1 MLTNMQEYA
10 EIVSSIKEQIKTT
23 QQRTLL
29 NANRELVLLY
39 WNTGK
44 TINEYKKWG
53 NNFIENLAR
62 DIKVDFPGIRG
73 FSERNLKYM
82 AKFYNTFDNLEFV
95 QQAVAQLPWRHSI
108 YLMEKVKDKSARNWY
123 VEKTIENGWSSNIL
137 ALQIDTNLYE
147 RQAVAD
153 KTTNFTERLPSPQ
166 SELAQQTLKDPY
178 IFDFIE
184 FREGMIERDV
194 EKALIGN
201 ITNLLLELGKG
212 FSYVGRQYHLEV
224 ENEDFYIDL
233 LFYHLELRCYIV
245 IDLKMGDFK
254 PEYAGKMNFY
264 ISAVDEQLKKP
275 ADSPT
280 IGILLCRKKKKL
292 IAEYALRNL
301 QTPIGVSEFKMTSV
315 LPKELENILPT
326 AEDIESRLRL
336 PNEES
341 WEE

>member
-1 MLTNMQEYA
+1 MDLLN
-10 EIVSSIKEQIKTT
+10 QIKHEIAVT
-23 QQRTLL
+23 QQRVVI
-29 NANRELVLLY
+29 NANRDLIGLY
-39 WNTGK
+39 WKVGNS
-44 TINEYKKWG
+44 INEHKSWG
-53 NNFIENLAR
+53 NKFIKNLAL
-62 DIKVDFPGIRG
+62 DIRQAFPHIRG
-73 FSERNLKYM
+73 FSHRNLHYM
-82 AKFYNTFDNLEFV
+82 AKFASIYNDLQIV
-95 QQAVAQLPWRHSI
+95 QEVPAQLTWTHNVN
-108 YLMEKVKDKSARNWY
+108 LMDRVKNMDEMLWYARQ
-123 VEKTIENGWSSNIL
+123 TIKNGWSSNIL
-137 ALQIDTNLYE
+137 AMQIDTNLYE

-153 KTTNFTERLPSPQ
+153 KTTNFTERLPALQ
-166 SELAQQTLKDPY
+166 SELARQTLKDPY

-264 ISAVDEQLKKP
+264 ISAVDDQLKKP
-275 ADSPT
+275 IDNPT

-292 IAEYALRNL
+292 MAEYALRNL
-301 QTPIGVSEFKMTSV
+301 LTPIGVSEFKMTSV

-336 PNEES
+336 PDEED
-341 WEE
+341 WVE